1 MYGEVYGE
9 GGVEVE
15 GTWEG
20 EEQEVKDFSFD

>member
-20 EEQEVKDFSFD
+20 EDKEVNVFSFD